1 MQQSLLLN
9 GIKTKLQTY
18 TSKNCFII
26 KLKPWL
32 ISTITLIYLASPL
45 LPRCVQ
51 VQYIGVG
58 LTWLGLC
65 VWRPGWRGW
74 RDAVVSS
81 RGEEEEEAAPPPP
94 PSLQPA
100 VCHRTPSPA
109 HRSDVLNML
118 IHAYAYSDISVACEC
133 YFCTNQPHKTQLIKP
148 ATFDA
153 QMFPIKP
160 KAFK

>member
-32 ISTITLIYLASPL
+32 IENISTITLIYLASPL

-65 VWRPGWRGW
+65 VWRLLAGMEGCCGVQPRRGGGGSSATITITPA
-74 RDAVVSS
+74 RSVSQDTEPCPHTCS
-81 RGEEEEEAAPPPP
+81 Y
-94 PSLQPA
+94 
-100 VCHRTPSPA
+100 
-109 HRSDVLNML
+109 VLM
-118 IHAYAYSDISVACEC
+118 HAYAYSDISVACEC
-133 YFCTNQPHKTQLIKP
+133 YFCTNQPHKTLNRTG
-148 ATFDA
+148 AGHF
-153 QMFPIKP
+153 
-160 KAFK
+160 